1 MKRLFCVWMVLL
13 LLFSAVPAAAAQPLT
28 YESDTLAFSLT
39 LPGLTEE
46 DVTLEE
52 RAGGVDVYHTPSREQ
67 WDGLMGSIEVVSP
80 RSAFFS
86 DGYDSL
92 SYQILAMGTDRVY
105 LWKSPGGGAATGGE
119 ELEDYSRV
127 ALALTTDALRAN
139 LQPTHSD
146 SLPVLNIQRRLV
158 YLTAEGSAIRPD
170 DPLTRGELAQALYAL
185 LNADNKGASFANPFS
200 DVTDSACAQ
209 AVGYLASYGI
219 LTGYDDGTFRPD
231 APVSRAAFA
240 VALHRCQFAAPVGRY
255 GSRKSFSDVSDG
267 FWAGAY
273 LDSALVLGWM
283 SGYADGTFRPNAPV
297 TRAQAA
303 TALNRV
309 LGRDAS
315 GTHVVEGTSPF
326 SDLPEDHWACANVLE
341 AAGVLPEVPADIV
354 TPPES
359 ALPQD
364 TDAAFFLSQAEGW
377 AACGTALRHTA
388 DGGRTWH
395 TVGQP
400 LTLEAA
406 GLFFFNDRQGLL
418 LGTDAQGAW
427 QVLETDDGGE
437 TWQDFIL
444 NALWNL
450 DFPTEAFPRTLDFW
464 KAVVSARLRPAGT
477 DTVYLTVRYTPYES
491 IYARDFTAYAQC
503 AVTVEE
509 LGHYAVLASA

>member
-28 YESDTLAFSLT
+28 YESDTLGFSLT

-52 RAGGVDVYHTPSREQ
+52 RTGGVDVYHTLSREQ
-67 WDGLMGSIEVVSP
+67 WGGLMGSIEVVSP

-86 DGYDSL
+86 GGYDSL
-92 SYQILAMGTDRVY
+92 PYQILAMGTDRVY

-127 ALALTTDALRAN
+127 ARALTTDVLRAN
-139 LQPTHSD
+139 LQPAHPD
-146 SLPVLNIQRRLV
+146 SLPVLNTQARLP
-158 YLTAEGSAIRPD
+158 YLTAEGGAIRPD

-185 LNADNKGASFANPFS
+185 LDADNKGASFANPFP
-200 DVTDSACAQ
+200 DVTDPACAQ
-209 AVGYLASYGI
+209 AVAYLTSYGI
-219 LTGYDDGTFRPD
+219 LTGYADGTFRPD

-255 GSRKSFSDVSDG
+255 GSGDDFSDVPDG
-267 FWAGAY
+267 FWAKRY
-273 LDSALVLGWM
+273 LNSALVLGWM
-283 SGYADGTFRPNAPV
+283 SGYADGTFRPAASV

-315 GTHVVEGTSPF
+315 RTAVPEGTSPF

-341 AAGVLPEVPADIV
+341 AAGALPEVPADIV

-359 ALPQD
+359 ALPRD
-364 TDAAFFLSQAEGW
+364 TDAAFFLSQTEGW
-377 AACGTALRHTA
+377 AVCGTLLRRTT
-388 DGGRTWH
+388 DGGSTWR

-400 LTLEAA
+400 LTLEAS

-418 LGTDAQGAW
+418 LGTDAQGTW
-427 QVLETDDGGE
+427 QVLETDNGGE
-437 TWQDFIL
+437 TWRDFIL
-444 NALWNL
+444 NALWDL
-450 DFPTEAFPRTLDFW
+450 DFPTEAFPRDEAFW
-464 KAVVSARLRPAGT
+464 KAVVSAQLQPAGT
-477 DTVYLTVRYTPYES
+477 DAVYLSVRYVPYES
-491 IYARDFTAYAQC
+491 IYPLDFTAYAQC
-503 AVTVEE
+503 TITLAE
-509 LGHYAVLASA
+509 LGHYAVPASA